1 MSSEIECYRGVVHP
15 WLCDA
20 MGHMTTRHYTAM
32 FDDASYHLLAALG
45 FGPEML
51 GRRIGFADVNLN
63 TSFNAELAAGDLTV
77 ITGRVEKIGGKSMR
91 TRYVMRNPH
100 TGEIAAEMEAATVQ
114 FDLEARRAIEV
125 LPEVRANARR
135 LFPEA
140 DVAPGSTE

>member
-1 MSSEIECYRGVVHP
+1 MTQEIECYRGVVHP

-32 FDDASYHLLAALG
+32 FDDGSYHLLAELG

-51 GRRIGFADVNLN
+51 ARRQGFADVNLN
-63 TSFNAELAAGDLTV
+63 MTMQAELAAGDLTV
-77 ITGRVEKIGGKSMR
+77 VSGRVIRIGGKSMVLG
-91 TRYVMRNPH
+91 YSMRNRT
-100 TGEIAAEMEAATVQ
+100 TGDLAAELIATTVQ

-125 LPEVRANARR
+125 LPVIRDTARR

-140 DVAPGSTE
+140 EIAPGSAA